1 MKEQLQ
7 EGDTVVHLAKV
18 GADFCTGFGKV
29 QQKKES
35 DFDEDGSHNTAF
47 MTIKLSLP
55 DKTLFTNKAPGG
67 SELLRL
73 ISKTTHKDTQA
84 RMIEHMEFLDNASKE
99 RYEQ

>member
-1 MKEQLQ
+1 
-7 EGDTVVHLAKV
+7 
-18 GADFCTGFGKV
+18 
-29 QQKKES
+29 
-35 DFDEDGSHNTAF
+35 

-99 RYEQ
+99 RYEQVG